1 MASNPK
7 NIDILKQRE
16 DDLDFIINAA
26 ELALWDLDPAT
37 NKFTGNH
44 RLKEW
49 FCLPPHEEII
59 LPLALSRIA
68 ATDRENVIDAIKKA
82 LRPGSDGNYNIEYT
96 IINPADKSKRI
107 VVAKGK
113 AVFDQNNIPYRFS
126 GTLQDITKE
135 KEAAESIIKSE
146 KQFRNLVLRSPIPMA
161 IIKGKEYFIEV
172 ANDVMY
178 NKIWRKKAEE
188 VQGKK
193 LLDVFPELKQQK
205 YPELINTVLT
215 TGEACRE
222 TESIAYVQGDDGMKR
237 FYLDYEYA
245 PLFEIDNSISGI
257 IITVNDVT
265 EKVEARQKIQDAEE
279 RARLAI
285 TAGELGVYELDMK
298 TNKLMADS
306 RFYEIF
312 GFDHQVSWQEIIN
325 TFHPEDLK
333 IRQQAHTDSL
343 QNGMLE
349 YEARF
354 VRKDASI
361 HWLKIKGIIIFDDK
375 EPLKILGIVAD
386 ISKQKAF
393 EATLENKV
401 QERTQELAEA
411 NRQLHQSNIEL
422 NQFAYIAS
430 HDLQEPL
437 RKVRTFIELMQVDLG
452 DVPDK
457 SKIYITKI
465 LSAAERMQNLINDV
479 LKFSALSKERE
490 KFEQVDLNKILSNI
504 TSDYE
509 LLIEQKNAILT
520 TETLPVVEA
529 IPLQMAQLF
538 TNLISNALKFNNKN
552 QQLKISVKA
561 HILSKEDFAKYEGFA
576 EQIKYYVI
584 EFKDNGIG
592 FDQENAEQ
600 IFTIFQRLHGKAEYE
615 GTGIGLA
622 MCKKI
627 IQNHHGFISAKSSEG
642 KGATFTIIIP
652 QTQNV

>member
-16 DDLDFIINAA
+16 DDLDFILNAA
-26 ELALWDLDPAT
+26 ELATWDLDPAT
-37 NKFTGNH
+37 NKFSGNP

-49 FCLPPHEEII
+49 FHLPPHEEIV

-68 ATDRENVIDAIKKA
+68 PTEREKVIDAIKKS
-82 LRPGSDGNYNIEYT
+82 LQPGSDGNYNIEYT
-96 IINPADKSKRI
+96 IINPADKSRRV

-135 KEAAESIIKSE
+135 KEAAEIISKSE
-146 KQFRNLVLRSPIPMA
+146 KQFRNLVLRSPVPMA
-161 IIKGKEYFIEV
+161 IIKSKDYFIDV

-178 NKIWRKKAEE
+178 DKMWRKKAEDI
-188 VQGKK
+188 QGKK

-205 YPELINTVLT
+205 YPELLNKVFT
-215 TGEACRE
+215 TGEASRE
-222 TESIAYVQGDDGMKR
+222 IESVAYVQGDDGLRK

-245 PLFEIDNSISGI
+245 PLFEIDNSVSGI

-285 TAGELGVYELDMK
+285 TAGELGVYELDLT

-312 GFDHQVSWQEIIN
+312 GFKKQVSWEEILQ

-361 HWLKIKGIIIFDDK
+361 HWLKIKGIVIFDDK
-375 EPLKILGIVAD
+375 KPLKILGIVAD

-401 QERTQELAEA
+401 QERTQELAEV

-452 DVPDK
+452 EVPDK
-457 SKIYITKI
+457 SKVYITKI
-465 LSAAERMQNLINDV
+465 QGAAERMQNLINDV

-490 KFEQVDLNKILSNI
+490 KFEQVDLNKILNNV

-509 LLIEQKNAILT
+509 LLIEQKHAILT
-520 TETLPVVEA
+520 IETLPVLEA

-538 TNLISNALKFNNKN
+538 TNLISNALKFSDKN

-561 HILSKEDFAKYEGFA
+561 HILSDEDYNNYEGFNVQ
-576 EQIKYYVI
+576 EKYYVI
-584 EFKDNGIG
+584 EVKDNGIG
-592 FDQENAEQ
+592 FNQENAEQ

-627 IQNHHGFISAKSSEG
+627 VQNHHGVITAHSTEG

-652 QTQNV
+652 QSQDV